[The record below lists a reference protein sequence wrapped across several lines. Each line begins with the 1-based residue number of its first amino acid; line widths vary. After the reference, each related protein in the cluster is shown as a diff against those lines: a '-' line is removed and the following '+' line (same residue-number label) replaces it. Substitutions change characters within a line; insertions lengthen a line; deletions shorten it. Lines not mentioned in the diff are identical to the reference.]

1 MTAAF
6 EPIAQRT
13 GTNQMNLLETGC
25 PYPFAAP
32 EGYLKRPQETLYRV
46 LTESH
51 GRNSAP

>member
-32 EGYLKRPQETLYRV
+32 EGYLNDRKKRCIAFSQKA
-46 LTESH
+46 TED
-51 GRNSAP
+51 